1 MNELKMLHKQQLQ
14 GTCYV
19 EVQPG
24 RHDGEFW
31 KEESV
36 YFTDETFS
44 LFTQTILS
52 YVPSYSMWGKSEV
65 TTETCLLIANELKKL
80 AEFLGMSPSLRELK
94 ERLELKDET
103 DIEQLF
109 TTHQQCEFREVL
121 NLLYAFSS
129 WLTAQCLIHSH
140 LTILGI

>member
-65 TTETCLLIANELKKL
+65 TTETCLLIASELKEL
-80 AEFLGMSPSLRELK
+80 AEFLETNPSLQELK
-94 ERLELKDET
+94 ERLELQNEP
-103 DIEQLF
+103 DIERLL
-109 TTHQQCEFREVL
+109 TTYQQCGFNKVL
-121 NLLYAFSS
+121 NLLHAFSS
-129 WLTAQCLIHSH
+129 WLTAQCLTHSH